1 MKYFEVEFALTPCSQ
16 VAQDLLSALAGEIGF
31 ETFEE
36 TASGLT
42 GYVQQS
48 LFDESALR
56 QMLECFPLED
66 TQIKYDVREAEDR
79 DWNEQWEQEGFEP
92 IEVRGQKEDG
102 KCKRLVIH
110 DGRHLPSDISRQP
123 SDIMIEID
131 AHLAFGTGT
140 HETTQMIC
148 ETLLDMNL
156 KGQRVLD
163 CGCGTGI
170 LGICALKLGAAS
182 CTGYDIDEW
191 SVDNT
196 RHNAVINQ
204 VDELLTPLHGDATLL
219 DSMDER
225 FQVVLANINR
235 NILLQDMERF
245 VSVMTPQATL
255 VLSGFYESDAPL
267 LVEKAQRLGL
277 TLQQSKTNGE
287 WSCLKFEHII
297 NFKHQTSNVKRY

>member
-1 MKYFEVEFALTPCSQ
+1 MKYFEVEFTLTPCSQ
-16 VAQDLLSALAGEIGF
+16 VAQDLLSALAGEVGF

-56 QMLECFPLED
+56 QMLESFPLED
-66 TQIKYDVREAEDR
+66 TQIKYDVHEAEDR

-92 IEVRGQKEDG
+92 IEVRCKTDDGRGQ
-102 KCKRLVIH
+102 RLVIH
-110 DGRHLPSDISRQP
+110 DGRHLPSDISRQT

-156 KGQRVLD
+156 KGLQVLD

-219 DSMDER
+219 DSMSER

-287 WSCLKFEHII
+287 WNCLVFDK
-297 NFKHQTSNVKRY
+297 Q